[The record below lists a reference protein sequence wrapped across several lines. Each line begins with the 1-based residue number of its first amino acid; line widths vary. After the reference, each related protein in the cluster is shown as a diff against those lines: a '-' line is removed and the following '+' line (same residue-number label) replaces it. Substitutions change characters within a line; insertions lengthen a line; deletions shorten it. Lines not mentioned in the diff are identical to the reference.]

1 MKPQEPNFGLL
12 GLIVAIISVVVS
24 IIGGIIL
31 KLLEGEFIGSITAV
45 ILIVVVL
52 LSPIVGTI
60 YWWCRRWREENVS
73 PEPNGPSEE
82 ATDGPNQSPMLAICR
97 LLRCLIKAFGS
108 KKTTVIIVSIAVIG
122 LGVWLLCCDYLEGFV
137 PKTDVDMD
145 NDVIKEETSLRPRP
159 SFDVLEI
166 AILPSGQK
174 VEVLVDTPPSSL
186 WLRVRICR

>member
-97 LLRCLIKAFGS
+97 LLRCRIKA
-108 KKTTVIIVSIAVIG
+108 KKCAGIIVLLAAAIG
-122 LGVWLLCCDYLEGFV
+122 LGVWLLCCDYLEGFI
-137 PKTDVDMD
+137 PKTDVDTD
-145 NDVIKEETSLRPRP
+145 NGVIREETILRPRP